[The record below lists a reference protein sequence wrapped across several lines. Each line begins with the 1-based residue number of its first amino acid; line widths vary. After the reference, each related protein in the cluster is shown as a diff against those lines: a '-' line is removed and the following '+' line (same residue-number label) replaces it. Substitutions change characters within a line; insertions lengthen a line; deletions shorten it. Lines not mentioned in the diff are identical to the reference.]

1 MSSLFWN
8 LLDDKPS
15 TFGQNKSKPPKWQR
29 QTASSVMFWCFAL
42 IVFPRVVKLSHVVA
56 TRPWPDF
63 LILHFSGR
71 VVANIYIYIWLIDY
85 LLTVRMSHWSLDTTP
100 SYLDFCPE
108 DAGIPHAR
116 SLPSF
121 DACTAA
127 GISRDGFSGRK
138 RARRDWMLNEFLLV
152 ILWCVFWGL
161 FLFVSWCIVY
171 CLLSCFGWVRS
182 VRKIVDSRYPRSA
195 LLPSVHYSIFSP
207 PQYIQ

>member
-1 MSSLFWN
+1 MTN
-8 LLDDKPS
+8 LPLSVKTS
-15 TFGQNKSKPPKWQR
+15 QNLRSGKGKR
-29 QTASSVMFWCFAL
+29 HLLWCFDAL
-42 IVFPRVVKLSHVVA
+42 RLSCSLACSNCHMWSQHDHGQISWYFTSLA
-56 TRPWPDF
+56 E
-63 LILHFSGR
+63 LLL
-71 VVANIYIYIWLIDY
+71 IYIYIWLIDY
-85 LLTVRMSHWSLDTTP
+85 LLTVRMSHWSLD